1 MESADSQQTS
11 TLSQEYE
18 SNDGPFMSQQTSVV
32 GALSTNSTESDEDTY
47 KSANEKSDDE
57 EATATTSFSERTG
70 ESRLKRGVPPCPP
83 PPTSAADISKIP
95 STDTEIFGWWYQY
108 VNSSLYGKE
117 GEKKSDTDVS
127 EKMSSSMRVV
137 RWLEGNSKSSK
148 AMRRKGKESQEG
160 RKFRKEQS
168 VLVRQEEEKP
178 ISKSQQQQ
186 QQDAS
191 LRGPLSIRPSF
202 IEFLQK
208 ISHGKAEP
216 TLEELEKEW
225 PPDPEMFKRIMA
237 TPASTEK
244 KEETESEISKTKI
257 EKQSKMS
264 TKSSKSK
271 KSKAS
276 SADGKGKKG
285 KKKEKKSKSLKGSK
299 DKITESKLKG
309 KDKKKGSLKRKG
321 SIKSKGSKISESSR
335 GSKASK
341 ASTGKKKAKGGKRK
355 KSAGSTGS
363 GRSNDKTKR
372 KAAEEERKAQ
382 MRKSFAEAQV
392 RQSIF
397 AENFKKGSRKASEG
411 GFGRAISRTLRKQ
424 EKPKCN
430 IPAAIHLYCGERA
443 DFLTEGELEEIRQR
457 LNRQIEDKDREK
469 RIPLIRS
476 IHKSVMRLVGF
487 CLKVKPSKVEDGV
500 LDFDSHI
507 ELLDSIVS
515 EGGRRIVIFSFH
527 KYGPKG
533 EHNLLDS
540 FVASHCD
547 SFHDSSIKCYL
558 DLSAVCYLRIVVS
571 RCVVIFCPYR
581 YQCNCKIHFSKL
593 PSFFF
598 SIVKIYSSFHS
609 VLKVF
614 SDYEI
619 HVVK

>member
-11 TLSQEYE
+11 APSQEDE
-18 SNDGPFMSQQTSVV
+18 SNGGPFMSQQTSIV
-32 GALSTNSTESDEDTY
+32 GALSTNTTESDEDTN

-57 EATATTSFSERTG
+57 ETTATTNFSDITG
-70 ESRLKRGVPPCPP
+70 KSDFTQSVPQLQA

-117 GEKKSDTDVS
+117 GEKKSAKDVS
-127 EKMSSSMRVV
+127 ENMSSSMRVV
-137 RWLEGNSKSSK
+137 RWLEGNRKSSK
-148 AMRRKGKESQEG
+148 VVKRKGKASQEG

-168 VLVRQEEEKP
+168 VLVKQEEEKQ
-178 ISKSQQQQ
+178 ISKSQQQ

-208 ISHGKAEP
+208 LSHGKAEP

-225 PPDPEMFKRIMA
+225 PPDTEMFKRIIA

-244 KEETESEISKTKI
+244 KEETAESEVSKTKT

-264 TKSSKSK
+264 TTKSSKSK

-276 SADGKGKKG
+276 STSGRGKKG
-285 KKKEKKSKSLKGSK
+285 KKKGKRSKSPRGSKGKKKRSKSKGKGKKKGSAKRRSPRSSKKSKS
-299 DKITESKLKG
+299 T
-309 KDKKKGSLKRKG
+309 
-321 SIKSKGSKISESSR
+321 R

-341 ASTGKKKAKGGKRK
+341 GSKGKKKGKGGKRK
-355 KSAGSTGS
+355 GSGGSTSS
-363 GRSNDKTKR
+363 GKSQGKKK
-372 KAAEEERKAQ
+372 KAEDSKDDMARKAQ

-430 IPAAIHLYCGERA
+430 IPAAIHLYYGERA

-469 RIPLIRS
+469 RIPMIRS

-507 ELLDSIVS
+507 ELLDSIVT
-515 EGGRRIVIFSFH
+515 EGGRRIIIFSFH

-533 EHNLLDS
+533 E
-540 FVASHCD
+540 
-547 SFHDSSIKCYL
+547 
-558 DLSAVCYLRIVVS
+558 
-571 RCVVIFCPYR
+571 
-581 YQCNCKIHFSKL
+581 
-593 PSFFF
+593 
-598 SIVKIYSSFHS
+598 
-609 VLKVF
+609 
-614 SDYEI
+614 
-619 HVVK
+619 